1 MIKEKIKLT
10 DWEGN
15 PREETWCF
23 HLTDSDIVDWE
34 LSESGGLSKLIEKI
48 SETQDVPKLKDLY
61 REVILKSVG
70 KIDTDGRRFRRTDEI
85 REEFLETGAFD
96 VIFMKL
102 LTEEGAGA
110 AFINGLVSDKLRDA
124 MKDNPQITAQHPAFK
139 H

>member
-1 MIKEKIKLT
+1 MITKKIKFE
-10 DWEGN
+10 DWDGN

-70 KIDTDGRRFRRTDEI
+70 KKDADGRRFRRSEEI
-85 REEFLETGAFD
+85 RQEFLETGAFD
-96 VIFMKL
+96 TLFMEL
-102 LTEEGAGA
+102 LTVEGAGA
-110 AFINGLVSDKLRDA
+110 AFVNGLVSDKLREA
-124 MKDNPQITAQHPAFK
+124 MKDNPQPNAQHPALK